1 MRQVS
6 LNARLA
12 QDAADSDEIYVVLV
26 HITHPD
32 IDEPV
37 RLSTDNT
44 ERLSLEPLMYGTRST
59 WNGSDPATE
68 PYLFV
73 LASTLVPSDL
83 NDAPSAATLILEN
96 VDNDIAKVLRSTT
109 RPGNVSIA
117 VVLAS
122 SPNLIEAEWTGL
134 RMVSA
139 GGDVS
144 EVRLEISREE
154 IEQERSPGHRMTKDF
169 FPGLF
174 A

>member
-1 MRQVS
+1 MRRVS

-12 QDAADSDEIYVVLV
+12 QDAESTDEVYVVLV

-37 RLSTDNT
+37 LLSTDNT
-44 ERLSLEPLMYGTRST
+44 ERLSDEPLMYGTRSS
-59 WNGSDPATE
+59 WMDATE

-83 NDAPSAATLILEN
+83 DDAPSAATLILEN
-96 VDNDIAKVLRSTT
+96 VDNDIAKLLRSFTT
-109 RPGNVSIA
+109 PATMAVA

-122 SPNLIEAEWTGL
+122 SPSLIESEWTGL
-134 RMVSA
+134 LMKSA
-139 GGDVS
+139 DSDAS
-144 EVRLEISREE
+144 EVRLEISRADIEE
-154 IEQERSPGHRMTKDF
+154 ERSPGHRMTKDF
-169 FPGLF
+169 FAGLF

>member
-1 MRQVS
+1 MRRVS

-12 QDAADSDEIYVVLV
+12 QDAEYSDEIHVVLV

-32 IDEPV
+32 LDEPV
-37 RLSTDNT
+37 LLSTDNT
-44 ERLSLEPLMYGTRST
+44 ERLSVEPLMYGTRST
-59 WNGSDPATE
+59 WMDASE

-83 NDAPSAATLILEN
+83 DDAPATATLILEN
-96 VDNDIAKVLRSTT
+96 VDNHIAKLLRSFTT
-109 RPGNVSIA
+109 PATIAMA

-122 SPNLIEAEWTGL
+122 SPSMIEAEWTGL
-134 RMVSA
+134 EMKTA
-139 GGDVS
+139 DGDAA
-144 EVRLEISREE
+144 EVRLEISRADIEE
-154 IEQERSPGHRMTKDF
+154 ERSPGHRMTKDF

>member
-1 MRQVS
+1 M
-6 LNARLA
+6 
-12 QDAADSDEIYVVLV
+12 QDAESSDEVYVVLL

-37 RLSTDNT
+37 LLSTDNT
-44 ERLSLEPLMYGTRST
+44 ERLSDEPLMYGTRST
-59 WNGSDPATE
+59 WMDATD

-73 LASTLVPSDL
+73 LASALVPGDL
-83 NDAPSAATLILEN
+83 DDAPAAATLILEN
-96 VDNDIAKVLRSTT
+96 VDNDIAKVLRSVTT
-109 RPGNVSIA
+109 PATVAIA

-122 SPNLIEAEWTGL
+122 SPSLLEAEWIGM

-139 GGDVS
+139 DGDAS
-144 EVRLEISREE
+144 EVSLEISREE
-154 IEQERSPGHRMTKDF
+154 IEEEHSPGHRMTKDF

>member
-1 MRQVS
+1 MRRVS

-12 QDAADSDEIYVVLV
+12 QDAESTDEVYVVLV

-37 RLSTDNT
+37 LFSTDNT
-44 ERLSLEPLMYGTRST
+44 ERLSDEPLMYCTRSS
-59 WNGSDPATE
+59 WMDAAE

-83 NDAPSAATLILEN
+83 DDAPSAATIILEN
-96 VDNDIAKVLRSTT
+96 VDNDIAKVLRSFTT
-109 RPGNVSIA
+109 PATVAMA
-117 VVLAS
+117 VVMAATPS
-122 SPNLIEAEWTGL
+122 LIEAEWTGL
-134 RMVSA
+134 QMKTA
-139 GGDVS
+139 DGDAA
-144 EVRLEISREE
+144 EVRLEISRAD
-154 IEQERSPGHRMTKDF
+154 IEQEWSPGHRMTKDF